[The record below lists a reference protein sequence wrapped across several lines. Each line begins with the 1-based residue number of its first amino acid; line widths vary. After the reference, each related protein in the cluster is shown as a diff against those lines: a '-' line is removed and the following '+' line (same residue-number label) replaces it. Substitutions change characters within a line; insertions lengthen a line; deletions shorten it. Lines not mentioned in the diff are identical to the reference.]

1 MMKLPLQAVSLVATV
16 LLFSACSREVN
27 VKIGVAAPM
36 TGPQAKSGLSLAQGA
51 QIAVDELNEDGF
63 FIKGKRAHF
72 ELFVED
78 DKANPEE
85 GKLAAKRLVDKG
97 VVAVFGHLNSGVTI
111 PAAPIY
117 AAAGIP
123 QMSVSTNPKYTR
135 LGIKTAF
142 RIAADDI
149 EQGATL
155 GRIATG
161 KLRSK
166 NVFVVDDSS
175 LFGAGLVLEVA
186 KVLDAKNI
194 VSNKASVDVKTAN
207 YKELVEKITAA
218 NADVVVYGGDEPVGL
233 ALLKEMRAA
242 GNTAKFVTGD
252 TMCDGIT
259 IKNAATNANNNYF
272 CTVAGVPPS
281 WLSGGV
287 AFVQKYTAKFGEPG
301 TMSSISYDGIHVF
314 AQAMQRAGSTE
325 PAVYAPELK
334 KSAFDGKIQGT
345 IEFDAKGDLKDAS
358 VVIFESIDGKL
369 VELSSLF

>member
-1 MMKLPLQAVSLVATV
+1 MKIDVRNIAVLTTV
-16 LLFSACSREVN
+16 LLACACSRQID
-27 VKIGVAAPM
+27 VKIGVAAPI

-72 ELFVED
+72 ELFIED

-85 GKLAAKRLVDKG
+85 GKLAAKRLIDKG

-135 LGIKTAF
+135 LGLKTAF

-161 KLRSK
+161 KLKSK
-166 NVFVVDDSS
+166 NVFVVDDGS
-175 LFGAGLVLEVA
+175 LFGTGLVVEVN
-186 KVLDAKNI
+186 KVLEAKK
-194 VSNKASVDVKTAN
+194 VVATKASVDIKTAN
-207 YKELVEKITAA
+207 YKELVEKINTAG
-218 NADVVVYGGDEPVGL
+218 ADVVIYGGDEPVGL
-233 ALLKEMRAA
+233 ALLKEMRSS
-242 GNTAKFVTGD
+242 GNTAKFITGD
-252 TMCDGIT
+252 TMCDGIS
-259 IKNAATNANNNYF
+259 IKNAAGNADRDYF

-287 AFVQKYTAKFGEPG
+287 AFVQKYNAKFGEPG

-314 AQAMQRAGSTE
+314 AQAMQRAGSTD
-325 PAVYAPELK
+325 PAVYLPEMK
-334 KSAFDGKIQGT
+334 KASFDGKIQGS
-345 IEFDAKGDLKDAS
+345 IEFDEKGDLKDAS
-358 VVIFESIDGKL
+358 VVIFETIGGKL
-369 VELSSLF
+369 VELSNLF